1 MTTSSSKSR
10 HCQILKKYDQALG
23 RLLMQKEKVQ
33 NYSKDFSFDLFSF
46 EHIPIARFALD

>member
-1 MTTSSSKSR
+1 
-10 HCQILKKYDQALG
+10 
-23 RLLMQKEKVQ
+23 MQKEKVQ